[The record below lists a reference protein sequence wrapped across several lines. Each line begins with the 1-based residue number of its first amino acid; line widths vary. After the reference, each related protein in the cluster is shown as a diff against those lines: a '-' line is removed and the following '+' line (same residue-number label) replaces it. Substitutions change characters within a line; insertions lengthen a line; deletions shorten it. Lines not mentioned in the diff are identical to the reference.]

1 VTLGDRVL
9 DWLLRRLGT
18 QKPVEADLVLVRAHE
33 ALADTPATFSHKGD
47 LWHFAAVRGELTLR
61 QALLRGGRLVA
72 AVPDGF
78 RLPLDLTERAY
89 LRRPITVEAQD
100 IVAGL
105 AGTFCVRIQ
114 DPVLADAIR
123 KNPARLARHSSA
135 WTLSGTVVTEAEVK
149 QVVVAAE
156 LGFDRKIERLQPS
169 ALLARWIVAGPP
181 LPSSPELLDEILRA
195 AHGREGEWLAWS
207 IRDGQLEQLL
217 AAGALAG
224 SARGRGAAPAVPRVA
239 DDRAWDA
246 LRALVEGAVRE
257 AWKESPSTVTARLSG
272 AEALAHR
279 VGLRAAEALHHPLLR
294 TAIEGALFEYAHGA
308 AVGSPPTQ
316 AQLDPLK
323 LNLHVA
329 TLSDAQ
335 QLVQELAR
343 VACFCQRL
351 GALEPDAGASIADWA
366 RFARDHTAWADLA
379 ARAARRLGEHAPAD
393 LVQPRRVVLERY
405 LDVRDRLNVRFA
417 SMLSAHELEA
427 YRNAVLPDPLPLHL
441 VTRALIRPLVDAG
454 RRVLLV
460 VLDGC
465 DLSSLYE
472 LLLTRPDAL
481 QVGLCL
487 PEVNGQLGSDLEK
500 ATALHVGL
508 SPIPTVT
515 SHARRALFSGEL
527 PKNPVLDDTESAVA
541 NAREDLAAWKKN
553 AALHDVPHRLLLKG
567 DLGPDGANVLAA
579 LQGEADQ
586 VVAVVFNG
594 VDDALASH
602 ETTAMGPW
610 RYADVGSGLKSV
622 LETAAH
628 LRWTIVVTSDHGHT
642 PFWTTDRK
650 VGARGP
656 QRYAEE
662 ALPGSV
668 AFAGEGVRKAPLYLL
683 TQVGGYAGIQGRGFH
698 GGAALEEV
706 IVPIAILGPVSP
718 VDGRPAAPAWW
729 TGETEA
735 TYSPV
740 PPRKATI
747 PPPAAPAAVVVSGKI
762 GLDIV
767 EALQDQ
773 PRGLKALETIAAKGV
788 ITATQLGPFVEK
800 KPIFVRGLVS
810 DVQNTLQ
817 RKRLAVPFSAE
828 EQDDEMVY
836 RWKIRS

>member
-33 ALADTPATFSHKGD
+33 ALAGTPSTFSHKGD

-114 DPVLADAIR
+114 DPVLADAIE
-123 KNPARLARHSSA
+123 KNPARLARHSAA
-135 WTLSGTVVTEAEVK
+135 WTLSGKVVTEAEVK

-181 LPSSPELLDEILRA
+181 MPSSPELLDEILRV

-224 SARGRGAAPAVPRVA
+224 SARGRGAAPAVPRVD

-257 AWKESPSTVTARLSG
+257 AWKE
-272 AEALAHR
+272 
-279 VGLRAAEALHHPLLR
+279 
-294 TAIEGALFEYAHGA
+294 
-308 AVGSPPTQ
+308 
-316 AQLDPLK
+316 
-323 LNLHVA
+323 
-329 TLSDAQ
+329 
-335 QLVQELAR
+335 
-343 VACFCQRL
+343 
-351 GALEPDAGASIADWA
+351 
-366 RFARDHTAWADLA
+366 
-379 ARAARRLGEHAPAD
+379 
-393 LVQPRRVVLERY
+393 
-405 LDVRDRLNVRFA
+405 
-417 SMLSAHELEA
+417 
-427 YRNAVLPDPLPLHL
+427 
-441 VTRALIRPLVDAG
+441 
-454 RRVLLV
+454 
-460 VLDGC
+460 
-465 DLSSLYE
+465 
-472 LLLTRPDAL
+472 
-481 QVGLCL
+481 
-487 PEVNGQLGSDLEK
+487 
-500 ATALHVGL
+500 
-508 SPIPTVT
+508 
-515 SHARRALFSGEL
+515 
-527 PKNPVLDDTESAVA
+527 
-541 NAREDLAAWKKN
+541 
-553 AALHDVPHRLLLKG
+553 
-567 DLGPDGANVLAA
+567 
-579 LQGEADQ
+579 
-586 VVAVVFNG
+586 
-594 VDDALASH
+594 
-602 ETTAMGPW
+602 
-610 RYADVGSGLKSV
+610 
-622 LETAAH
+622 
-628 LRWTIVVTSDHGHT
+628 
-642 PFWTTDRK
+642 
-650 VGARGP
+650 
-656 QRYAEE
+656 
-662 ALPGSV
+662 
-668 AFAGEGVRKAPLYLL
+668 
-683 TQVGGYAGIQGRGFH
+683 
-698 GGAALEEV
+698 
-706 IVPIAILGPVSP
+706 
-718 VDGRPAAPAWW
+718 
-729 TGETEA
+729 

-740 PPRKATI
+740 SPRKATI
-747 PPPAAPAAVVVSGKI
+747 PPPAAPAVVVLSGKV

-817 RKRLAVPFSAE
+817 RKRLPVPFSAE